1 MYCAILALQFA
12 RIRALIYTDLSLFD
26 HHHFLFFVQVSD
38 WGTPTA
44 IILFPIYHLHRFH
57 GRRAWRWRFW
67 ELFLPDRC
75 AA

>member
-38 WGTPTA
+38 FRCHSISYLSSASVPCLKSMA
-44 IILFPIYHLHRFH
+44 L
-57 GRRAWRWRFW
+57 A
-67 ELFLPDRC
+67 FLGIVFT
-75 AA
+75 